1 MDMDIESLLT
11 EISPDALCGENL
23 EYDADFMAMEQAAT
37 ATPEKQFGSTII
49 PEEPA
54 NWTDVIKLG
63 EKLLSRTKDLR
74 IMVLLTQAYTELYGI
89 NGYLKGITIVSQS
102 LERYWQDIHPQ
113 LEFDGEYDPLFRV
126 NVLSRL
132 SDKGDIIGSL
142 RSSTL
147 IKDVSGE
154 INLRDACSLI
164 DGTKQECET
173 YPGGRIRLLNELSN
187 NENLQNLRN
196 ATHQIATIQ
205 NILQTKL
212 SDIILPDFS
221 QLLRMFNMLIDS
233 AGIDTTSN
241 NISQHEN
248 GTLSAVQDNTIPST
262 ASQNNSDPITTQ
274 NWRASHIQTREDAV
288 LMLDKVKEYFTHYE
302 PSHPAPIMIDRIQRL
317 ITMDFMQIINDLS
330 PSSLGEIGSI
340 LGANNMEENE

>member
-1 MDMDIESLLT
+1 MDIDIESLLT
-11 EISPDALCGENL
+11 EISPDSPCGENL

-37 ATPEKQFGSTII
+37 IKPEKQFGSTII

-54 NWTDVIKLG
+54 NWADVTKLG

-74 IMVLLTQAYTELYGI
+74 IMVLLTQAYTELYGV
-89 NGYLKGITIVSQS
+89 NGYLKGITLVSQA

-132 SDKGDIIGSL
+132 SDKGDIISSL
-142 RSSTL
+142 RSSLL
-147 IKDVSGE
+147 IKDISGE
-154 INLRDACSLI
+154 ISVRDACSLI
-164 DGTKQECET
+164 DGTKQECES

-196 ATHQIATIQ
+196 ATNQLINIQ
-205 NILQTKL
+205 NTLQTQL

-221 QLLRMFNMLIDS
+221 QLHRMFNMLIDS
-233 AGIDTTSN
+233 AGVDTAN
-241 NISQHEN
+241 DNISQQEN
-248 GTLSAVQDNTIPST
+248 SALSTDQNNIT
-262 ASQNNSDPITTQ
+262 ASQNNSPPISTQ

>member
-1 MDMDIESLLT
+1 MDIDIESLLT
-11 EISPDALCGENL
+11 EISPDAPCGENL

-37 ATPEKQFGSTII
+37 AKPEKQFGSTII

-74 IMVLLTQAYTELYGI
+74 IMVLLTQAYTELNGV
-89 NGYLKGITIVSQS
+89 NGYLKGITIVSQA

-142 RSSTL
+142 RSSLL
-147 IKDVSGE
+147 IKDISGE
-154 INLRDACSLI
+154 ISLRDACSLI
-164 DGTKQECET
+164 DGTKQECES
-173 YPGGRIRLLNELSN
+173 YPGGRIRLLNELSDN
-187 NENLQNLRN
+187 KNLQNLRE
-196 ATHQIATIQ
+196 ATHQLINIQ
-205 NILQTKL
+205 NILQTQL
-212 SDIILPDFS
+212 NDIILPDFS
-221 QLLRMFNMLIDS
+221 QLLRMFNMLIDT
-233 AGIDTTSN
+233 AGVDIASN
-241 NISQHEN
+241 NISEQEN
-248 GTLSAVQDNTIPST
+248 STSSADQTNTV
-262 ASQNNSDPITTQ
+262 SQNNSHPISTQ
-274 NWRASHIQTREDAV
+274 NWRTSHIQTREDAV